1 MSAFR
6 WIALGGVLLGVLAR
20 LVVSHEPT
28 PGFGFNPL
36 VQVPPEVG
44 MGPTASLVLDALTL
58 MASALLLWCEH
69 RLGRRVHLGIVLLAL
84 AGGAIALAHSLLIDG
99 LTIEALRL
107 GGSWTSAI
115 VGAVA
120 VWHAARDPVVRR
132 AVAGL
137 LLCAV
142 LVLIVKGLMQVL
154 IEHPATVANFKA
166 NREAMLAAQGMSIGS
181 PQALAFERRLNQPDA
196 TGWLGLTNVYFSLVL
211 AAGLASAVALRDGWA
226 PMKAAEGRAGKAAML
241 GLAAIAGGSIALV
254 LAGPVQGGSI
264 AKGPAGAL
272 VLSAALLA
280 TAWLGR
286 QRDWALWWIG
296 LAALALPLVAVVAR
310 GLAGD
315 ALGELSL
322 RFRWFYLQGAA
333 RIFMDAPL
341 LGVGPDGFQSAYL
354 LAKPELSPEQVTS
367 PHSVL
372 ADWLATL
379 GLAGLAWAGLLVA
392 AAVSIARRL
401 GRLSDRAE
409 PTFHARTAMI
419 WTGATLACV
428 LAWNVWHEEWPI
440 ARGIPGGAFLMIS
453 AVSRLTL
460 VWLVALAAAYGI
472 VRFTSDAGVRTALA
486 GAGLLV
492 LAHAQIEMVLTTP
505 GSVAW
510 AACLIGAAASRDESE
525 PRAGAPLLAIAA
537 ILGVA
542 ALGGLI
548 GWQALGPVRAWEAHQ
563 RQASRTIA
571 EVTRLAQEL
580 DPASE
585 PDPERVAAVQ
595 SGLRQQF
602 GLARETG
609 LAELLARARFSAVI
623 ESARELE
630 QAANRGGQ
638 PLSTLRELASLQMAS
653 AGLARELG
661 LDPGPYELAAI
672 ETAQRAVDRWPERT
686 AGYNALALAARGR
699 WERTGYDADADVVAW
714 ALEGGAAL
722 DPHGL
727 SFAWSRFEL
736 AESMDDSASAAE
748 WAQRCLAIDEK
759 LVLDPVVRLSDDR
772 VRRAKRAIRATEDEP
787 AGGGG

>member
-1 MSAFR
+1 MNAFR
-6 WIALGGVLLGVLAR
+6 WIALGGVLFGVLAR

-44 MGPTASLVLDALTL
+44 MGPTASLLLDALTL
-58 MASALLLWCEH
+58 FASALLLWCEH
-69 RLGRRVHLGIVLLAL
+69 RLGRRVRLGIVLFSL
-84 AGGAIALAHSLLIDG
+84 AGGAVALAHGLLLDG
-99 LTIEALRL
+99 LNIEALRL
-107 GGSWTSAI
+107 GGAWTSAV

-137 LLCAV
+137 LLGAV
-142 LVLIVKGLMQVL
+142 LVVMVKGLMQVL

-166 NREAMLAAQGMSIGS
+166 NREAMLAAQGMSVGS

-211 AAGLASAVALRDGWA
+211 AAGLAAAVALRDGWA
-226 PMKAAEGRAGKAAML
+226 SMKAAEGRAGKAAML
-241 GLAAIAGGSIALV
+241 GLAAVVAGGVVLV

-264 AKGPAGAL
+264 AKGPAAAL
-272 VLSAALLA
+272 ALSAGLLA
-280 TAWLGR
+280 AGWWC
-286 QRDWALWWIG
+286 QRRGWALWWIG
-296 LAALALPLVAVVAR
+296 LAAVLLPLVAVVVR

-333 RIFMDAPL
+333 RVFMDAPL
-341 LGVGPDGFQSAYL
+341 LGAGPDGFQAAYL
-354 LAKPELSPEQVTS
+354 LAKPDLSPEQVTS

-379 GLAGLAWAGLLVA
+379 GLAGLAWAGLLLG

-401 GRLSDRAE
+401 GNASDQTE
-409 PTFHARTAMI
+409 STSDVRTAMV

-440 ARGIPGGAFLMIS
+440 ARGIPGGSFLMIS

-472 VRFTSDAGVRTALA
+472 VRFTSNAGARTALA

-505 GSVAW
+505 GSAAW
-510 AACLIGAAASRDESE
+510 AACLIAAAASRDESE
-525 PRAGAPLLAIAA
+525 PRAGSPLPAIAA
-537 ILGVA
+537 VVGVA
-542 ALGGLI
+542 ALGALI
-548 GWQALGPVRAWEAHQ
+548 AWQALGPVRTWEDHQ

-571 EVTRLAQEL
+571 EVTQLTQEL

-595 SGLRQQF
+595 TRLRQQL
-602 GLARETG
+602 GLPPDTG
-609 LAELLARARFSAVI
+609 LAELLARARFSAVV
-623 ESARELE
+623 EATAELE
-630 QAANRGGQ
+630 FAARSGSQ
-638 PLSTLRELASLQMAS
+638 PLGTLRELASLQMAS

-661 LDPGPYELAAI
+661 RDPAPYELAAI
-672 ETAQRAVDRWPERT
+672 EASQRAVDRWPDRT
-686 AGYNALALAARGR
+686 AGYNALALAARSR
-699 WERTGYDADADVVAW
+699 WERTGADADAELAAW
-714 ALEGGAAL
+714 ALEKGAAL

-736 AESMDDSASAAE
+736 AESTGDPESEAE

-759 LVLDPVVRLSDDR
+759 LRLDPVVRLSDDR
-772 VRRAKRAIRATEDEP
+772 VRRAKQAIRAIEGETV
-787 AGGGG
+787 GGGG